1 MKTYKCVIR
10 VSHDKSTMRF
20 FSVFAIATLFGH
32 ASAAVVRDIK
42 DESWFDDWGNVG
54 TSAKENDNLVM
65 TGINYQGM
73 QSSEGYSS
81 TSAASEYLHIEYSAA
96 LNADDILATPIELNV
111 YAIKTDETESAV
123 TLCLSGLEGDT
134 QSVDVPLSLFVSGSN
149 SIDMNNQI
157 KFEILEK
164 GSQKALDG
172 IVTVSELSIDDAV
185 TTGAV
190 LVSSLQDQICKITE
204 THLVNYPEGR
214 DISLDDP
221 YDQSTF
227 NNAWQYGDEEHQAKT
242 FSQGRLKNHYI
253 VTATNP
259 TSMKAGFAFR
269 DICYG
274 LTDEQCNELY
284 LRKALYPLAFDA
296 QSKITFDAKI
306 ISGTNRIKFAFEEF
320 QGSSNNVETGFLE
333 LTSDLTEYELSIP
346 SSLSNGEFV
355 VFNQM
360 ILYLESYDSEVLV
373 ENVRLHDVGG
383 RAFEC
388 DAGSRLVDVSCVAN
402 VCQCTGGNVDTSV
415 TCLEHG
421 AELCGSCKEGFRKVG
436 NECVANVCQCANGD
450 VDTSVTATCLEHGA
464 ELCKTCNAGFRKVGD
479 ECVANVCQCTG
490 GNVDT
495 SVTCL
500 DHGARL
506 CGSCVEGFRKVE
518 NECITNVC
526 QCTNGNVDASAMCLE
541 NGAQLCGSCDSGTI
555 LDGTVCLAESLESKV
570 FCSDCAAGETC
581 VRAFSTHADGYFVL
595 GEHTCYSDGS
605 SGGSSGGSC
614 DSCANGLKQCSS
626 DDLSI
631 VEDKYK
637 SLQVQQRCV

>member
-274 LTDEQCNELY
+274 LTDEQCNEPY

-421 AELCGSCKEGFRKVG
+421 AELC
-436 NECVANVCQCANGD
+436 
-450 VDTSVTATCLEHGA
+450 
-464 ELCKTCNAGFRKVGD
+464 KTCNAGFRKLGD

-570 FCSDCAAGETC
+570 FCNDCAAGETC